1 MNESTGSISRWACR
15 ASNEVNTQN
24 DLTMYSNKLYTPLR
38 YPGGKARFAPFIAET
53 MQANGLD
60 GGHYL
65 EPYAGGAGVA
75 LELLFHGHACHVHIN
90 DLDPAINAFWISATR
105 HPEQLL
111 RLLYDT
117 PIDMDQWFRWRRVLR
132 GETEA
137 TLVERGFATL
147 FMNRTNRSGILKA
160 GVIGGMAQTGEY
172 KLDARLDK
180 PTLSARIER
189 IADRAD
195 DISVYCEDAHA
206 LLTRC
211 SDFLPTASLIYL
223 DPPYYVKGRGLYR
236 NFYMHEDHLAIAK
249 LLQSQEFSRLWVVS
263 YDNVEEICAM
273 YQMSERLTYA
283 LNYTAQKR
291 YIGSEVMFF
300 SRDLAIDEKSI
311 PQSKEVA

>member
-1 MNESTGSISRWACR
+1 
-15 ASNEVNTQN
+15 
-24 DLTMYSNKLYTPLR
+24 MYSNKLYTPLR

-90 DLDPAINAFWISATR
+90 DLDPALNAFWVSATR
-105 HPEQLL
+105 HPEELL

-117 PIDMDQWFRWRRVLR
+117 PVDMEQWFRWRGVLR

-147 FMNRTNRSGILKA
+147 FMNRTNRSGILKG
-160 GVIGGMAQTGEY
+160 GVIGGMAQAGEY

-180 PTLSARIER
+180 AALSARIER
-189 IADRAD
+189 IAVRAD
-195 DISVYCEDAHA
+195 DITVYCENAQD
-206 LLTRC
+206 LLARC
-211 SDFLPTASLIYL
+211 NDFLPTASLIYL

-236 NFYMHEDHLAIAK
+236 NFYLHEDHLAIAK
-249 LLQSQEFSRLWVVS
+249 LLQSKKFVRSWVVS
-263 YDNVEEICAM
+263 YDNAEEICAM
-273 YQMSERLTYA
+273 YQMSQGLTYS

-291 YIGSEVMFF
+291 YVGREVMFF
-300 SRDLAIDEKSI
+300 SRDLAINEENI
-311 PQSKEVA
+311 PQTKAVA